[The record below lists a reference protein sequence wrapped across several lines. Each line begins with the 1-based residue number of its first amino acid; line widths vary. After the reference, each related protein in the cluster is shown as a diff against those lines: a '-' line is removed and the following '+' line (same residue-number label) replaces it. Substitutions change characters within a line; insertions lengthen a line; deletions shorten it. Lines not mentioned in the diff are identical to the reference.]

1 MSSIGAAGPLIG
13 MGCMRLSTERD
24 RDEAR
29 AIAVLHAAFD
39 AGATILDTADA
50 YCWDDSEMG
59 HNERLIAQ
67 ALSTWIPR
75 PTTSAGSGDRSRILV
90 ATKGGLTRPQGNSWP
105 RAKPAC
111 AP

>member
-13 MGCMRLSTERD
+13 VGCMRLSTGRD

-29 AIAVLHAAFD
+29 AVAVLHAAFD
-39 AGATILDTADA
+39 AGATLLDTADA

-59 HNERLIAQ
+59 H
-67 ALSTWIPR
+67 
-75 PTTSAGSGDRSRILV
+75 
-90 ATKGGLTRPQGNSWP
+90 KGGLTRPQGNW
-105 RAKPAC
+105 RADGRARYLVAACQAC